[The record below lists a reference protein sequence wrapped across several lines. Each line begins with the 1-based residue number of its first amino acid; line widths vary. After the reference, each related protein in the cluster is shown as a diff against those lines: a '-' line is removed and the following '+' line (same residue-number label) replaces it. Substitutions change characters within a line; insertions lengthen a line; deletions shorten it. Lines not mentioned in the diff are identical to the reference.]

1 MDTNNNY
8 ITPYQTFLQ
17 YCRPDL
23 LSTPPPSFE
32 MVTDIVFWEILLVV
46 PVSLSSVVSEN
57 AGSNDE
63 TNADTSG
70 KESCGKSI
78 KRFTI

>member
-1 MDTNNNY
+1 
-8 ITPYQTFLQ
+8 
-17 YCRPDL
+17 
-23 LSTPPPSFE
+23 

>member
-1 MDTNNNY
+1 
-8 ITPYQTFLQ
+8 
-17 YCRPDL
+17 
-23 LSTPPPSFE
+23 
-32 MVTDIVFWEILLVV
+32 MVTDVAFWEILLVV

-57 AGSNDE
+57 AGSDFNNE